1 MGLMTLNYHHL
12 VNIAYI
18 LMSTKAARHLDETT
32 LRKVQK
38 HLSHSEGTSRTY
50 EFILTEDATHAHKA
64 LKCLAEK

>member
-1 MGLMTLNYHHL
+1 
-12 VNIAYI
+12 
-18 LMSTKAARHLDETT
+18 MSTKAARHLDETT

-64 LKCLAEK
+64 LKCLAKKQLK